1 MSSEFKPRGRP
12 HSNRTSEGCDRCG
25 KTTGKIRVR
34 WPDGRICGICFTN
47 ATHRYGQCPLCGA
60 DRMLPGRTDAGED
73 TCRECAG
80 ITTNLTCD
88 NCGREAER
96 FRGGHCIT
104 CVLTTDLTEL
114 LRPNDPPDL
123 RLKRL
128 IKILTGSTRPESIYT
143 WLRSHGG
150 RSAALLKQIG
160 DREIELS
167 HQAFDD
173 LPKTPAVEHLR
184 AILAHNR
191 ILPPQEDR
199 QLTMFEQ
206 WLKERL
212 DQLSAAPEIH
222 APIERFARWHHLKR
236 LRAESSA
243 TKNMNYAVRSAKQE
257 ITEAGKFLRWLLDEH
272 GRTASSFRQM
282 HIDEYLSEGTSTRRH
297 IRNFIQ
303 YLKRETPGKD
313 VQVAARLAR
322 TTPVLSQQE
331 RLDLV
336 RKLIEADNVAVSI
349 RIAGLIFLLYGV
361 PIGRIAMLTIDDVEV
376 NGKGMFLS
384 LGRYPAPI
392 PALLAPMFW
401 AHIQDRGGQQ
411 TVNRDTRWL
420 FPGVRAGAPRS
431 PNTHLLK
438 LRGMGVN
445 IQGIRNTTLQSLVK
459 EIDATSLARMLGYS
473 KQTLSRHAGAASAPM
488 SSYVVDKNPHFAQE
502 RSHNEPAEESQ

>member
-1 MSSEFKPRGRP
+1 MSNEFKPRGRP
-12 HSNRTSEGCDRCG
+12 RSNRTSKGCDRCG
-25 KTTGKIRVR
+25 GTTGKIRVR

-73 TCRECAG
+73 ICRECAG
-80 ITTNLTCD
+80 ITTDLTCD

-96 FRGGHCIT
+96 FRAGHCIT
-104 CVLTTDLTEL
+104 CVLTNDLTEL

-128 IKILTGSTRPESIYT
+128 IKVLTGATRPESIYT
-143 WLRSHGG
+143 WLRSNGG
-150 RSAALLKQIG
+150 RSAALLKRIG

-167 HQAFDD
+167 HQAFDQ

-184 AILAHNR
+184 AILTHNR
-191 ILPPQEDR
+191 ILPAQEDR
-199 QLTMFEQ
+199 QLAMFEQ
-206 WLKERL
+206 WLDERL
-212 DQLSAAPEIH
+212 DQLSSTPEIH

-272 GRTASSFRQM
+272 ARTAASFRQI

-349 RIAGLIFLLYGV
+349 RIAGLIFLLYGI

-376 NGKGMFLS
+376 TGKGMFLS

-392 PALLAPMFW
+392 PELLAPMFW
-401 AHIQDRGGQQ
+401 AHLRARAGQQ

-473 KQTLSRHAGAASAPM
+473 RQTLSRHAGAAGAPM
-488 SSYVVDKNPHFAQE
+488 SSYVVGKNPRF
-502 RSHNEPAEESQ
+502 AEERADKTT